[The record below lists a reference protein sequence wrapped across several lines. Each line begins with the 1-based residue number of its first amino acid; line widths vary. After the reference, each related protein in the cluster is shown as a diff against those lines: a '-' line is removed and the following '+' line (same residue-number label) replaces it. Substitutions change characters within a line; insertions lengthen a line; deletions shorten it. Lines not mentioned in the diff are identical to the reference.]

1 METVTDL
8 TVVIQ
13 QEAEITESLEALLN
27 DKQNAFIHW
36 KPEELNEV
44 VKQEE
49 SILRRIADLEK
60 KRTKLVSQ
68 LAIDGKEKKLSE
80 IADEFNAVDLRIQAK
95 RLRIA
100 SQRVIKKNDQNKQLL
115 QSSLAFVQHT
125 LALLTNNFQRQLIDQ
140 KA

>member
-1 METVTDL
+1 METITDL

-36 KPEELNEV
+36 KPEELSEV

-49 SILRRIADLEK
+49 SFLRRIADLEK

-68 LAIDGKEKKLSE
+68 LTTNGKEKKLSE
-80 IADEFNAVDLRIQAK
+80 IAEEYNAADLRTQAK
-95 RLRIA
+95 RLRVA